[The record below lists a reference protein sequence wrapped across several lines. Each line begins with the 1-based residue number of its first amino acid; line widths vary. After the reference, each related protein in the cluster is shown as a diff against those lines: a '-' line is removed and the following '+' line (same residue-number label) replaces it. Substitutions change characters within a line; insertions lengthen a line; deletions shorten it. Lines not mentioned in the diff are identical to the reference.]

1 LALSVFGEE
10 SLRAGINA
18 RVLVSKD
25 LGSIGR
31 DIDNL
36 KDELIVSA
44 FSTFNSVGLAVSTVV
59 GFAFLA
65 FIDDFDESISAFIE
79 TFAVFKEVCFIAGLA
94 LFQVLASFAF
104 RSALL
109 AVFSRKRSFNIFDEQ
124 SFFVLAG
131 LNALV
136 SHSES
141 SSFAFF
147 ANSGAIRALSAVFVV
162 ARNTLSILGI
172 VEEAF
177 SAVLDA
183 LVVLKEAAGLALVAG
198 EVVFANLT
206 EIAALGALVNIGGL
220 VAVIPESDG
229 AGVDALAIEEVGC
242 LVALDAGLGVGA
254 EAIFA
259 VVSAGHADFIVN
271 EGESKSTLVNALA
284 VLEEESVGADFAGVG
299 VFAGDAVL
307 TALLAFEEVEEVE
320 SSGAVGLADAFFLV
334 EFVLASDASVGGA
347 DIAVGVFARGT
358 FAVELVVSVGAG
370 GDAGVLEEVVVGLA
384 DIAG

>member
-1 LALSVFGEE
+1 
-10 SLRAGINA
+10 
-18 RVLVSKD
+18 
-25 LGSIGR
+25 
-31 DIDNL
+31 
-36 KDELIVSA
+36 
-44 FSTFNSVGLAVSTVV
+44 
-59 GFAFLA
+59 
-65 FIDDFDESISAFIE
+65 
-79 TFAVFKEVCFIAGLA
+79 
-94 LFQVLASFAF
+94 
-104 RSALL
+104 
-109 AVFSRKRSFNIFDEQ
+109 
-124 SFFVLAG
+124 
-131 LNALV
+131 
-136 SHSES
+136 
-141 SSFAFF
+141 
-147 ANSGAIRALSAVFVV
+147 
-162 ARNTLSILGI
+162 
-172 VEEAF
+172 
-177 SAVLDA
+177 
-183 LVVLKEAAGLALVAG
+183 VVLKEAAGLALVAG

-299 VFAGDAVL
+299 VFAGDAVGS
-307 TALLAFEEVEEVE
+307 ALLAFEEVEEVE